1 MTYTTT
7 QAQAQDRVII
17 KRQLRLLGATVE
29 NHDSTINLAL
39 SLRALNPEF
48 VFPVNVAI
56 DLADYDRKNSPKYT
70 AKTVNA
76 DWVGNSALNQRI
88 AESIQN
94 LADDL
99 AFFLNDGWDKESAIN
114 QVFSSSAHN
123 TSFVKSLVLEAV
135 GV

>member
-17 KRQLRLLGATVE
+17 KRQLRLLGATVK
-29 NHDSTINLAL
+29 NQDSTINLAL

-48 VFPVNVAI
+48 IFPVNVAI
-56 DLADYDRKNSPKYT
+56 DLAEYDRKNSPKFI
-70 AKTVNA
+70 AKAVNY
-76 DWVGNSALNQRI
+76 DGVNSTLNQRI

-99 AFFLNDGWDKESAIN
+99 AFFLNDGWDKDSAIN

-123 TSFVKSLVLEAV
+123 TPFVKALVLEAV

>member
-29 NHDSTINLAL
+29 NQDSTINLAL

-56 DLADYDRKNSPKYT
+56 DLADYDRKHSPKFV
-70 AKTVNA
+70 AKAVNY
-76 DWVGNSALNQRI
+76 DDGNSALNQRI

-99 AFFLNDGWDKESAIN
+99 AFFLNDGWDKDSAIN

-123 TSFVKSLVLEAV
+123 TPFVKALVLEAV

>member
-1 MTYTTT
+1 MNYTTT

-29 NHDSTINLAL
+29 NNDSTINLAL
-39 SLRALNPEF
+39 TLRALNPQF

-56 DLADYDRKNSPKYT
+56 DLANYDRTNNPKYT
-70 AKTVNA
+70 AKTVNY
-76 DWVGNSALNQRI
+76 DGGNSILNQRI
-88 AESIQN
+88 AKSIQN
-94 LADDL
+94 LANDL

-123 TSFVKSLVLEAV
+123 TPFVKALVLEAV
-135 GV
+135 GI

>member
-29 NHDSTINLAL
+29 NQDSTINLAL

-56 DLADYDRKNSPKYT
+56 DLADYDRNHSPKFV
-70 AKTVNA
+70 AKTVNY
-76 DWVGNSALNQRI
+76 DGGNSALNQRI

-123 TSFVKSLVLEAV
+123 TPFVKALVLEAV